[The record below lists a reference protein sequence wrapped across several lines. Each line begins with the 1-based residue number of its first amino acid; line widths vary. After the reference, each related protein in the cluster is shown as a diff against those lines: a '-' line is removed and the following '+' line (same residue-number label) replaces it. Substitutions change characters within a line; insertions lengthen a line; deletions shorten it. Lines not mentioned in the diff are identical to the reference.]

1 MSAPIPEEVR
11 HIHENADTDGSA
23 RAIHHTL
30 GPGRD
35 QAASGA
41 HVHDGGDS
49 KLILEGSSITGSRSG
64 GTALTSVIALLV
76 QMGATDATTS

>member
-1 MSAPIPEEVR
+1 MSVQPEDVR
-11 HIHENADTDGSA
+11 RIHENADTDGSA
-23 RAIHHTL
+23 RAVHHTL

-41 HVHDGGDS
+41 HIHDGGDS
-49 KLILEGSSITGSRSG
+49 RLLLDGSTITGSRSG

-76 QMGATDATTS
+76 QLGATDATTT